1 MATPEKAR
9 RATPDMA
16 RTLASLPES
25 ELWELAE
32 TRAKDCGQSFTALRR
47 HVYQVLLDA
56 DGPLGAYDILATLE
70 GVASMKP
77 VNAYRALDWLRKL
90 GLVCKIR
97 AIHKYVALPTG
108 SAFSPVAFLI
118 CKECGLAEPHFLG
131 KEWERVLTMAE
142 QRGYSLPDAV
152 VEITGYCTA
161 HDLTVRPQPPGW
173 SRP

>member
-1 MATPEKAR
+1 MAMSEQEARGRPE
-9 RATPDMA
+9 MA
-16 RTLASLPES
+16 QTLACLPKS

-32 TRAKDCGQSFTALRR
+32 TRAKACGQSFTTLRR

-56 DGPLGAYDILATLE
+56 DEPLGAYDILATLE

-118 CKECGLAEPHFLG
+118 CKECGLAEQLFLG
-131 KEWERVLTMAE
+131 KEWERFLKMVE
-142 QRGYSLPDAV
+142 QRGYSVPDAI
-152 VEITGYCTA
+152 VEVTGYCTA
-161 HDLTVRPQPPGW
+161 HDVKEQSQISG
-173 SRP
+173 